1 MRRLGLA
8 ALIVLTSCGSEAT
21 SAPSATIAPVTNA
34 PATAAPATIAPAR
47 RIIPVDGDL
56 AEIVFALGLGDEVV
70 ATDLSATYPPAADA
84 LPEIG
89 YQRALTA
96 ETILSYDPTLVLATD
111 LAGPPE
117 VIDQL
122 RDTGVTVVVIERGD
136 TIDGPANKIRAV
148 ADALGVSE
156 AGEQLAAATQ
166 TEIDDAMAVGATSLN
181 DREHGPPLVAMLYLR
196 GDNAQL
202 IFGPGSNST
211 MLIEAAGARDLGRA
225 LGIGESTPITTE
237 SFIES
242 APDVIVVTTTGLE
255 SVGGIEG
262 LLAIPGIAQT
272 PAGQHRAVLAYED
285 QLLLGGGPRTG
296 RMLAQL
302 VVDLNA
308 VP

>member
-1 MRRLGLA
+1 M
-8 ALIVLTSCGSEAT
+8 
-21 SAPSATIAPVTNA
+21 VTA
-34 PATAAPATIAPAR
+34 STTATAATPITTAAR

-56 AEIVFALGLGDEVV
+56 AEIVFALGLGEEVV

-96 ETILSYDPTLVLATD
+96 ETILSFDPTLVLATD

-122 RDTGVTVVVIERGD
+122 RETGVTVVVVDRVD

-148 ADALGVSE
+148 ADALGLSE
-156 AGEQLAAATQ
+156 AGAQLAAATQ
-166 TEIDDAMAVGATSLN
+166 AEIDDAMAAGASTLN
-181 DREHGPPLVAMLYLR
+181 DDTTGPPLVAMLYLR

-211 MLIEAAGARDLGRA
+211 MLIEAAGARDLGRV
-225 LGIGESTPITTE
+225 LGLGESTPITVE
-237 SFIES
+237 AFITA
-242 APDVIVVTTTGLE
+242 APDVILVTTTGLD

-302 VVDLNA
+302 VADLNA
-308 VP
+308 LR